1 MDWARNSA
9 PFFVYD
15 TLVFKYDPPNVNGTG
30 IAHSVYSF
38 PNYWSFSK
46 CDFRRAKR
54 IADSSQGAGEGF
66 EFVLKKMQTYYF
78 ACGEH
83 QGIHCKTGNM
93 KFSVMPL
100 KHWRF

>member
-1 MDWARNSA
+1 M
-9 PFFVYD
+9 
-15 TLVFKYDPPNVNGTG
+15 TVFKYDPPNTNGTG
-30 IAHSVYSF
+30 FPHSVYLL
-38 PNYWSFSK
+38 PNYRSFNK

-54 IADSSQGAGEGF
+54 IADPTQGAGEGF

-93 KFSVMPL
+93 KFAVMPL